1 MIEELEVLKEEKL
14 TMEKQSEQIEQ
25 ENTKPPNIKEK
36 KIENLKSEIDLTE
49 KQIEDLDKKLEF
61 NKGEM
66 NELVSVISSLY
77 QIFEINDQTPFKEFK
92 LDLEAENVQDCLA
105 QIEKKTNL
113 IMKLVKEAGLQEIL
127 IENSPNKNN
136 LNVEQPL
143 KTNKKKLKGFEDFL
157 SNLSNI

>member
-1 MIEELEVLKEEKL
+1 MIEELEILKEEKL

-25 ENTKPPNIKEK
+25 ENTKPPNIKER
-36 KIENLKSEIDLTE
+36 KIENLKSDIDLTE
-49 KQIEDLDKKLEF
+49 KQIEDLDKKLEV

-66 NELVSVISSLY
+66 NELMSVISSLY
-77 QIFEINDQTPFKEFK
+77 QIFETNEQGPFKEFK
-92 LDLEAENVQDCLA
+92 LELDPENVQDCLA

-127 IENSPNKNN
+127 IENSPKKNN
-136 LNVEQPL
+136 LTVDQPP

-157 SNLSNI
+157 SKWTNL